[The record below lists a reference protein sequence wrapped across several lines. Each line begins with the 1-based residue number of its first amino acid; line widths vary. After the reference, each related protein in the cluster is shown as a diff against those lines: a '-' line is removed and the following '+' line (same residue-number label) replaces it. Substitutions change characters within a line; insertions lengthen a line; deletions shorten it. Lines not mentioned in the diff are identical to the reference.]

1 MDGQIYIDV
10 ALESLEE
17 LFLGGFSVSVTFTF
31 FSQETVDLNTGSDK
45 INQNDNMLM
54 YWSSSIACQSTL
66 GPSPGKPKNLNTL
79 YDELAALLVALW
91 LKPDLRKNPRLG
103 WEHLQQTS
111 FWSLPKDRTVF

>member
-17 LFLGGFSVSVTFTF
+17 LFLGDFSMSITFTF

-54 YWSSSIACQSTL
+54 Y
-66 GPSPGKPKNLNTL
+66 
-79 YDELAALLVALW
+79 
-91 LKPDLRKNPRLG
+91 
-103 WEHLQQTS
+103 
-111 FWSLPKDRTVF
+111 